1 VAVVATAHS
10 KLTKVWGGLRSLGLA
25 PEIIHL
31 STVLQDELIC
41 LKSFMLIV
49 PELELELFAL
59 SNSTIKRSSVEA

>member
-1 VAVVATAHS
+1 M
-10 KLTKVWGGLRSLGLA
+10 SLGLA

-59 SNSTIKRSSVEA
+59 SNSTIKRPSVEV

>member
-1 VAVVATAHS
+1 MAVAATAHS
-10 KLTKVWGGLRSLGLA
+10 KLIKSWGGLRSLGLA

-49 PELELELFAL
+49 PELELELL
-59 SNSTIKRSSVEA
+59 LCPTLRSNDLL